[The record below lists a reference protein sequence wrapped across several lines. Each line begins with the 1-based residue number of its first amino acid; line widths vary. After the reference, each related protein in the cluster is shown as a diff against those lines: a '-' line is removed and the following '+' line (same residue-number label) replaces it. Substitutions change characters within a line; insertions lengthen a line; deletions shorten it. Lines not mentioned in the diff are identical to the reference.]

1 MIANILNGNTYSTS
15 KELQMTD
22 PDLQQDKSQ
31 QVILIT
37 GSSSGIGLDTAR
49 FFAKKGWHVLATC
62 RKEADV
68 KRMQE
73 EGLTSFRLDYEDQ
86 ESLDAVVPTLKK
98 LTGGR
103 IDVLFN
109 NGAYAIPCL
118 SEDLPTPA
126 LRQIFEA
133 NFFGWHEL
141 TRQILPLMFAAGY
154 GRIIHNSSVLGFAA
168 MRARGAYNST
178 KFALEGLTDTMRQ
191 EIVDTNV
198 ELILVEPGPIRT
210 RIRQN
215 AYIQFKR
222 WISWEKSRNPSFYTK
237 GLIPRLSAEN
247 PEKDLF
253 ELMPDAVTR
262 AVWHAATARRPKL
275 RYRITWATKIMA
287 FAKRILS
294 TRMMDRFAS
303 KF

>member
-1 MIANILNGNTYSTS
+1 MAS
-15 KELQMTD
+15 KNHQSD
-22 PDLQQDKSQ
+22 HPSP
-31 QVILIT
+31 VILIT

-49 FFAKKGWHVLATC
+49 YFAKKGWHVIATC
-62 RKEADV
+62 RKAADV
-68 KRMQE
+68 KRMQK
-73 EGLTSFRLDYEDQ
+73 EGLSSFQLDYEDQ
-86 ESLDAVVPTLKK
+86 ASLDAVVPRLQK

-109 NGAYAIPCL
+109 NGAYAVPCL
-118 SEDLPTPA
+118 TEDLPTPA

-133 NFFGWHEL
+133 NFFGWHDL
-141 TRQILPLMFAAGY
+141 TRQILPLMFAAGK

-168 MRARGAYNST
+168 MRARGAYNAT

-191 EIVDTNV
+191 EIAGTNID
-198 ELILVEPGPIRT
+198 LILVQPGPIRT

-215 AYIQFKR
+215 AHIQFKK
-222 WISWEKSRNPSFYTK
+222 WISWKDSRNPDFYTK

-262 AVWHAATARRPKL
+262 AVWHAATARHPKL

-287 FAKRILS
+287 VAKRILS

-303 KF
+303 RF

>member
-1 MIANILNGNTYSTS
+1 MAS
-15 KELQMTD
+15 KNHQ
-22 PDLQQDKSQ
+22 PDHPSP
-31 QVILIT
+31 VILIT

-49 FFAKKGWHVLATC
+49 YFAKKGWHVIATC
-62 RKEADV
+62 RKAADV
-68 KRMQE
+68 KRMQK
-73 EGLTSFRLDYEDQ
+73 EGLSSFQLDYEDQ
-86 ESLDAVVPTLKK
+86 ASLDAVVPRLQK

-109 NGAYAIPCL
+109 NGAYAVPCL
-118 SEDLPTPA
+118 TEDLPTPA

-133 NFFGWHEL
+133 NFFGWHDL
-141 TRQILPLMFAAGY
+141 TRQILPLMFAAGK

-168 MRARGAYNST
+168 MRARGAYNAT

-191 EIVDTNV
+191 EIAGTNV
-198 ELILVEPGPIRT
+198 DLILVQPGPIRT

-215 AYIQFKR
+215 AHIQFKK
-222 WISWEKSRNPSFYTK
+222 WISWKDSRNPDFYTK

-287 FAKRILS
+287 VAKRILS
-294 TRMMDRFAS
+294 TRLMDRFAS
-303 KF
+303 RF

>member
-1 MIANILNGNTYSTS
+1 MAS
-15 KELQMTD
+15 KNHQSD
-22 PDLQQDKSQ
+22 HPSP
-31 QVILIT
+31 VILIT

-49 FFAKKGWHVLATC
+49 YFAKKGWHVIATC
-62 RKEADV
+62 RKAADV
-68 KRMQE
+68 KRMQK
-73 EGLTSFRLDYEDQ
+73 EGLSSFQLDYEDQ
-86 ESLDAVVPTLKK
+86 ASLDAVVPRLQK

-109 NGAYAIPCL
+109 NGAYAVPCL
-118 SEDLPTPA
+118 TEDLPTPA

-133 NFFGWHEL
+133 NFFGWHDL
-141 TRQILPLMFAAGY
+141 TRQILPLMFAAGK

-168 MRARGAYNST
+168 MRARGAYNAT

-191 EIVDTNV
+191 EIAGTNV
-198 ELILVEPGPIRT
+198 DLILVQPGPIRT
-210 RIRQN
+210 RIREN
-215 AYIQFKR
+215 AHIQFKK
-222 WISWEKSRNPSFYTK
+222 WISWKDSRNTDFYTK

-287 FAKRILS
+287 VAKRILS

-303 KF
+303 RF

>member
-1 MIANILNGNTYSTS
+1 MTS
-15 KELQMTD
+15 KNHQ
-22 PDLQQDKSQ
+22 PDHPSP
-31 QVILIT
+31 VILIT

-49 FFAKKGWHVLATC
+49 YFAQKGWHVIATC
-62 RKEADV
+62 RKAADV
-68 KRMQE
+68 KRMQK
-73 EGLTSFRLDYEDQ
+73 EGLSSFQLDYEDQ
-86 ESLDAVVPTLKK
+86 ASLDAVVPRLQK

-118 SEDLPTPA
+118 TEDLPTPA

-133 NFFGWHEL
+133 NFFGWHDL
-141 TRQILPLMFAAGY
+141 TRQILPLMFAAGK

-168 MRARGAYNST
+168 MRARGAYNAT

-191 EIVDTNV
+191 EIAGTNV
-198 ELILVEPGPIRT
+198 DLILVQPGPIRT
-210 RIRQN
+210 RIREN
-215 AYIQFKR
+215 AHIQFKK
-222 WISWEKSRNPSFYTK
+222 WIPWKDSRNTDFYTK

-287 FAKRILS
+287 VAKRILS

-303 KF
+303 RF

>member
-1 MIANILNGNTYSTS
+1 
-15 KELQMTD
+15 MTH
-22 PDLQQDKSQ
+22 PAQQNEQSSP
-31 QVILIT
+31 VILIT

-49 FFAKKGWHVLATC
+49 YFAKKEWHVIATC
-62 RKEADV
+62 RKDADV
-68 KRMQE
+68 KRMKE
-73 EGLTSFRLDYEDQ
+73 EGLSSFRLDYEDQ
-86 ESLDAVVPTLKK
+86 ASLEAVVPTLKK

-109 NGAYAIPCL
+109 NGAYAVPCL
-118 SEDLPTPA
+118 TEDLPTPA

-133 NFFGWHEL
+133 NFFGWHDL
-141 TRQILPLMFAAGY
+141 TCRILPLMIAAGK

-168 MRARGAYNST
+168 MRARGAYNAT
-178 KFALEGLTDTMRQ
+178 KFALEGWTDTMRL
-191 EIVDTNV
+191 ELSDTNV
-198 ELILVEPGPIRT
+198 DLILVQPGPIRT
-210 RIRQN
+210 RIREN

-222 WISWEKSRNPSFYTK
+222 WITWEDSRNPGFYKK

-287 FAKRILS
+287 VAKRILS

-303 KF
+303 RF

>member
-1 MIANILNGNTYSTS
+1 MAS
-15 KELQMTD
+15 KNHQ
-22 PDLQQDKSQ
+22 PDHPSP
-31 QVILIT
+31 VILIT

-49 FFAKKGWHVLATC
+49 YFAQKGWHVIATC
-62 RKEADV
+62 RKAADV
-68 KRMQE
+68 KRMQK
-73 EGLTSFRLDYEDQ
+73 EGLSSFQLDYEDQ
-86 ESLDAVVPTLKK
+86 ASLDAVVPRLQK

-118 SEDLPTPA
+118 TEDLPTPA

-133 NFFGWHEL
+133 NFFGWHDL
-141 TRQILPLMFAAGY
+141 TRQILPLMFAAGK

-168 MRARGAYNST
+168 MRARGAYNAT

-191 EIVDTNV
+191 EIAGTNV
-198 ELILVEPGPIRT
+198 DLILVQPGPIRT
-210 RIRQN
+210 RIREN
-215 AYIQFKR
+215 AHIQFKK
-222 WISWEKSRNPSFYTK
+222 WISWKDSRNPDFYTK

-275 RYRITWATKIMA
+275 RYRITWATKIMVV
-287 FAKRILS
+287 AKRILS

-303 KF
+303 RF

>member
-1 MIANILNGNTYSTS
+1 MAS
-15 KELQMTD
+15 KNHQ
-22 PDLQQDKSQ
+22 PDHPSP
-31 QVILIT
+31 VILIT

-49 FFAKKGWHVLATC
+49 YFAQKGWHVIATC
-62 RKEADV
+62 RKAADV
-68 KRMQE
+68 KRMQK
-73 EGLTSFRLDYEDQ
+73 EGLSSFQLDYEDQ
-86 ESLDAVVPTLKK
+86 ASLDAVVPRLQK

-109 NGAYAIPCL
+109 NGAYAVPCL
-118 SEDLPTPA
+118 TEDLPTPA

-133 NFFGWHEL
+133 NFFGWHDL
-141 TRQILPLMFAAGY
+141 TRQILPLMFAAGK

-168 MRARGAYNST
+168 MRARGAYNAT

-191 EIVDTNV
+191 EIAGTNV
-198 ELILVEPGPIRT
+198 DLILVQPGPIRT
-210 RIRQN
+210 RIREN
-215 AYIQFKR
+215 AHIQFKK
-222 WISWEKSRNPSFYTK
+222 WISWKDSRNTDFYTK

-287 FAKRILS
+287 VAKRILS

-303 KF
+303 RF

>member
-1 MIANILNGNTYSTS
+1 MAS
-15 KELQMTD
+15 KNHQ
-22 PDLQQDKSQ
+22 PDHPSP
-31 QVILIT
+31 VILIT

-49 FFAKKGWHVLATC
+49 YFAQKGWHVIATC
-62 RKEADV
+62 RKAADV
-68 KRMQE
+68 KRMQK
-73 EGLTSFRLDYEDQ
+73 EGLSSFQLDYEDQ
-86 ESLDAVVPTLKK
+86 ASLDAVVPRLQK

-118 SEDLPTPA
+118 TEDLPTPA

-133 NFFGWHEL
+133 NFFGWHDL
-141 TRQILPLMFAAGY
+141 TRQILPLMFAAGK

-168 MRARGAYNST
+168 MRARGAYNAT

-191 EIVDTNV
+191 EIAGTNV
-198 ELILVEPGPIRT
+198 DLILVQPGPIRT
-210 RIRQN
+210 RIREN
-215 AYIQFKR
+215 AHIQFKK
-222 WISWEKSRNPSFYTK
+222 WISWKDSRNPDFYTK

-287 FAKRILS
+287 VAKRILS

-303 KF
+303 RF

>member
-1 MIANILNGNTYSTS
+1 MAS
-15 KELQMTD
+15 KNHQSD
-22 PDLQQDKSQ
+22 HPSP
-31 QVILIT
+31 VILIT

-49 FFAKKGWHVLATC
+49 YFANKGWHVIATC
-62 RKEADV
+62 RKAADV
-68 KRMQE
+68 KRMQK
-73 EGLTSFRLDYEDQ
+73 EGLSSFQLDYEDQ
-86 ESLDAVVPTLKK
+86 ASLDAVVPRLQK

-109 NGAYAIPCL
+109 NGAYAVPCL
-118 SEDLPTPA
+118 TEDLPTPA

-133 NFFGWHEL
+133 NFFGWHDL
-141 TRQILPLMFAAGY
+141 TRQILPLMFAAGK

-168 MRARGAYNST
+168 MRARGAYNAT

-191 EIVDTNV
+191 EIAGTNID
-198 ELILVEPGPIRT
+198 LILVQPGPIRT

-215 AYIQFKR
+215 AHIQFKK
-222 WISWEKSRNPSFYTK
+222 WISWKDSRNPDFYTK

-287 FAKRILS
+287 VAKRILS
-294 TRMMDRFAS
+294 TRLMDRFAS
-303 KF
+303 RF

>member
-1 MIANILNGNTYSTS
+1 MAS
-15 KELQMTD
+15 KNHQ
-22 PDLQQDKSQ
+22 PDHPPP
-31 QVILIT
+31 VILIT

-49 FFAKKGWHVLATC
+49 YFAQKGWHVIATC
-62 RKEADV
+62 RKAADV
-68 KRMQE
+68 KRMQK
-73 EGLTSFRLDYEDQ
+73 EGLSSFQLDYEDQ
-86 ESLDAVVPTLKK
+86 ASLDAVVPRLQK

-118 SEDLPTPA
+118 TEDLPTPA

-133 NFFGWHEL
+133 NFFGWHDL
-141 TRQILPLMFAAGY
+141 TRQILPLMFAAGK

-168 MRARGAYNST
+168 MRARGAYNAT

-191 EIVDTNV
+191 EIAGTNV
-198 ELILVEPGPIRT
+198 DLILVQPGPIRT
-210 RIRQN
+210 RIREN
-215 AYIQFKR
+215 AHIQFKK
-222 WISWEKSRNPSFYTK
+222 WISWKESRNPDFYTK
-237 GLIPRLSAEN
+237 GLIPRLSAKN

-287 FAKRILS
+287 VAKRILS

-303 KF
+303 RF

>member
-1 MIANILNGNTYSTS
+1 MAS
-15 KELQMTD
+15 KNHQSD
-22 PDLQQDKSQ
+22 HPSP
-31 QVILIT
+31 VILIT

-49 FFAKKGWHVLATC
+49 YFAQKGWHVIATC
-62 RKEADV
+62 RKAADV
-68 KRMQE
+68 KRMQK
-73 EGLTSFRLDYEDQ
+73 EGLSSFQLDYEDQ
-86 ESLDAVVPTLKK
+86 ASLDAVVPRLQK

-118 SEDLPTPA
+118 TEDLPTPA

-133 NFFGWHEL
+133 NFFGWHDL
-141 TRQILPLMFAAGY
+141 TRKILPLMFAAGK

-168 MRARGAYNST
+168 MRARGAYNAT

-191 EIVDTNV
+191 EIAGTNV
-198 ELILVEPGPIRT
+198 DLILVQPGPIRT
-210 RIRQN
+210 RIREN
-215 AYIQFKR
+215 AHIQFKK
-222 WISWEKSRNPSFYTK
+222 WISWKDSRNTDFYTK

-287 FAKRILS
+287 VAKRILS

-303 KF
+303 RF

>member
-1 MIANILNGNTYSTS
+1 MAS
-15 KELQMTD
+15 KNHQSD
-22 PDLQQDKSQ
+22 HPSP
-31 QVILIT
+31 VILIT

-49 FFAKKGWHVLATC
+49 YFAQKGWHVIATC
-62 RKEADV
+62 RKAADV
-68 KRMQE
+68 KRMQK
-73 EGLTSFRLDYEDQ
+73 EGLSSFQLDYEDQ
-86 ESLDAVVPTLKK
+86 ASLDAVVPRLQK

-109 NGAYAIPCL
+109 NGAYAVPCL
-118 SEDLPTPA
+118 TEDLPTPA

-133 NFFGWHEL
+133 NFFGWHDL
-141 TRQILPLMFAAGY
+141 TRQILPLMFAAGK

-168 MRARGAYNST
+168 MRARGAYNAT

-191 EIVDTNV
+191 EIAGTNID
-198 ELILVEPGPIRT
+198 LILVQPGPIRT

-215 AYIQFKR
+215 AHIQFKK
-222 WISWEKSRNPSFYTK
+222 WISWKDSRNPDFYTK

-287 FAKRILS
+287 VAKRILS

-303 KF
+303 RF

>member
-1 MIANILNGNTYSTS
+1 MAS
-15 KELQMTD
+15 KNHQSD
-22 PDLQQDKSQ
+22 HPSP
-31 QVILIT
+31 VILIT

-49 FFAKKGWHVLATC
+49 YFAKKGWHVIATC
-62 RKEADV
+62 RKAADV
-68 KRMQE
+68 KRMQK
-73 EGLTSFRLDYEDQ
+73 EGLSSFQLDYEDQ
-86 ESLDAVVPTLKK
+86 ASLDAVVPRLQK

-118 SEDLPTPA
+118 TEDLPTPA

-133 NFFGWHEL
+133 NFFGWHDL
-141 TRQILPLMFAAGY
+141 TRQILPLMFAAGK

-168 MRARGAYNST
+168 MRARGAYNAT

-191 EIVDTNV
+191 EIAGTNV
-198 ELILVEPGPIRT
+198 DLILVQPGPIRT
-210 RIRQN
+210 RIREN
-215 AYIQFKR
+215 AHIQFKK
-222 WISWEKSRNPSFYTK
+222 WISWKDSRNTDFYTK

-287 FAKRILS
+287 VAKRILS

-303 KF
+303 RF

>member
-1 MIANILNGNTYSTS
+1 MAS
-15 KELQMTD
+15 KNHQSD
-22 PDLQQDKSQ
+22 HPSP
-31 QVILIT
+31 VILIT

-49 FFAKKGWHVLATC
+49 YFAKKGWHVIATC
-62 RKEADV
+62 RKAADV
-68 KRMQE
+68 KRMQK
-73 EGLTSFRLDYEDQ
+73 EGLSSFQLDYEDQ
-86 ESLDAVVPTLKK
+86 ASLDAVVPRLQK

-109 NGAYAIPCL
+109 NGAYAVPCL
-118 SEDLPTPA
+118 TEDLPTPA

-133 NFFGWHEL
+133 NFFGWHDL
-141 TRQILPLMFAAGY
+141 TRQILPLMFAAGK

-168 MRARGAYNST
+168 MRARGAYNAT

-191 EIVDTNV
+191 EIAGTNID
-198 ELILVEPGPIRT
+198 LILVQPGPIRT

-215 AYIQFKR
+215 AHIQFKK
-222 WISWEKSRNPSFYTK
+222 WISWKDSRNPDFYTK

-287 FAKRILS
+287 VAKRILS
-294 TRMMDRFAS
+294 TRLMDRFAS
-303 KF
+303 RF

>member
-1 MIANILNGNTYSTS
+1 MAS
-15 KELQMTD
+15 KNHQ
-22 PDLQQDKSQ
+22 PDHPSP
-31 QVILIT
+31 VILIT

-49 FFAKKGWHVLATC
+49 YFAQKGWHVIATC
-62 RKEADV
+62 RKAADV
-68 KRMQE
+68 KRMQK
-73 EGLTSFRLDYEDQ
+73 EGLSSFQLDYEDQ
-86 ESLDAVVPTLKK
+86 ASLDAVVPRLQK

-118 SEDLPTPA
+118 TEDLPTPA

-133 NFFGWHEL
+133 NFFGWHDL
-141 TRQILPLMFAAGY
+141 TRQILPLMFAAGK

-168 MRARGAYNST
+168 MRARGAYNAT

-191 EIVDTNV
+191 EIAGTNV
-198 ELILVEPGPIRT
+198 DLILVQPGPIRT
-210 RIRQN
+210 RIREN
-215 AYIQFKR
+215 AHIQFKK
-222 WISWEKSRNPSFYTK
+222 WISWKDSRNTDFYTK
-237 GLIPRLSAEN
+237 GLSPRLSAEN

-287 FAKRILS
+287 VAKRILS

-303 KF
+303 RF

>member
-1 MIANILNGNTYSTS
+1 MAS
-15 KELQMTD
+15 KNHQSD
-22 PDLQQDKSQ
+22 HPSP
-31 QVILIT
+31 VILIT

-49 FFAKKGWHVLATC
+49 YFAKKGWHVIATC
-62 RKEADV
+62 RKAADV
-68 KRMQE
+68 KRMQK
-73 EGLTSFRLDYEDQ
+73 EGLSSFQLDYEDQ
-86 ESLDAVVPTLKK
+86 ASLDAVVPRLQK

-109 NGAYAIPCL
+109 NGAYAVPCL
-118 SEDLPTPA
+118 TEDLPTPA

-133 NFFGWHEL
+133 NFFGWHDL
-141 TRQILPLMFAAGY
+141 TRQILPLMFAAGK

-168 MRARGAYNST
+168 MRARGAYNAT

-191 EIVDTNV
+191 EIAGTNV
-198 ELILVEPGPIRT
+198 DLILVQPGPIRT

-215 AYIQFKR
+215 AHIQFKK
-222 WISWEKSRNPSFYTK
+222 WISWKDSRNPDFYTK

-287 FAKRILS
+287 VAKRILS

-303 KF
+303 RF

>member
-1 MIANILNGNTYSTS
+1 MAS
-15 KELQMTD
+15 KNHQ
-22 PDLQQDKSQ
+22 PDHPPP
-31 QVILIT
+31 VILIT

-49 FFAKKGWHVLATC
+49 YFAQKGWHVIATC
-62 RKEADV
+62 RKAADV
-68 KRMQE
+68 KRMQK
-73 EGLTSFRLDYEDQ
+73 EGLSSFQLDYEDQ
-86 ESLDAVVPTLKK
+86 ASLDAVVPRLQK

-109 NGAYAIPCL
+109 NGAYAVPCL
-118 SEDLPTPA
+118 TEDLPTPA

-133 NFFGWHEL
+133 NFFGWHDL
-141 TRQILPLMFAAGY
+141 TRQILPLMFAAGK

-168 MRARGAYNST
+168 MRARGAYNAT

-191 EIVDTNV
+191 EIAGTNID
-198 ELILVEPGPIRT
+198 LILVQPGPIRT

-215 AYIQFKR
+215 AHIQFKK
-222 WISWEKSRNPSFYTK
+222 WISWKDSRNPDFYTK

-287 FAKRILS
+287 VAKRILS

-303 KF
+303 RF

>member
-1 MIANILNGNTYSTS
+1 MAS
-15 KELQMTD
+15 KNHQ
-22 PDLQQDKSQ
+22 PDHPSP
-31 QVILIT
+31 VILIT

-49 FFAKKGWHVLATC
+49 YFAKKGWHVIATC
-62 RKEADV
+62 RKAADV
-68 KRMQE
+68 KRMQK
-73 EGLTSFRLDYEDQ
+73 EGLSSFQLDYEDQ
-86 ESLDAVVPTLKK
+86 ASLDAVVPRLQK

-109 NGAYAIPCL
+109 NGAYAVPCL
-118 SEDLPTPA
+118 TEDLPTPA

-133 NFFGWHEL
+133 NFFGWHDL
-141 TRQILPLMFAAGY
+141 TRQILPLMFAAGK

-168 MRARGAYNST
+168 MRARGAYNAT

-191 EIVDTNV
+191 EIAGTNID
-198 ELILVEPGPIRT
+198 LILVQPGPIRT

-215 AYIQFKR
+215 AHIQFKK
-222 WISWEKSRNPSFYTK
+222 WISWKDSRNPDFYTK

-287 FAKRILS
+287 VAKRILS
-294 TRMMDRFAS
+294 TRLMDRFAS
-303 KF
+303 RF

>member
-1 MIANILNGNTYSTS
+1 MAS
-15 KELQMTD
+15 KNHQSD
-22 PDLQQDKSQ
+22 HPSP
-31 QVILIT
+31 VILIT

-49 FFAKKGWHVLATC
+49 YFAKKGWHVIATC
-62 RKEADV
+62 RKAADV
-68 KRMQE
+68 KRMQK
-73 EGLTSFRLDYEDQ
+73 EGLSSFQLDYEDQ
-86 ESLDAVVPTLKK
+86 ASLDAVVPRLQK

-109 NGAYAIPCL
+109 NGAYAVPCL
-118 SEDLPTPA
+118 TEDLPTPA

-133 NFFGWHEL
+133 NFFGWHDL
-141 TRQILPLMFAAGY
+141 TRQILPLMFAAGK

-168 MRARGAYNST
+168 MRARGAYNAT

-191 EIVDTNV
+191 EIAGTNID
-198 ELILVEPGPIRT
+198 LILVQPGPIRT

-215 AYIQFKR
+215 AHIQFKK
-222 WISWEKSRNPSFYTK
+222 WISWKDSRNPDFYTK
-237 GLIPRLSAEN
+237 SLIPRLSAEN

-287 FAKRILS
+287 VAKRILS
-294 TRMMDRFAS
+294 TRLMDRFAS
-303 KF
+303 RF

>member
-1 MIANILNGNTYSTS
+1 MAS
-15 KELQMTD
+15 KNHQSD
-22 PDLQQDKSQ
+22 HPSP
-31 QVILIT
+31 VILIT

-49 FFAKKGWHVLATC
+49 YFAKKGWHVIATC
-62 RKEADV
+62 RKAADV
-68 KRMQE
+68 KRMQK
-73 EGLTSFRLDYEDQ
+73 EGLSSFQLDYEDQ
-86 ESLDAVVPTLKK
+86 ASLDAVVPRLQK

-109 NGAYAIPCL
+109 NGAYAVPCL
-118 SEDLPTPA
+118 TEDLPTPA

-133 NFFGWHEL
+133 NFFGWHDL
-141 TRQILPLMFAAGY
+141 TRQILPLMFAAGK

-168 MRARGAYNST
+168 MRARGAYNAT

-191 EIVDTNV
+191 EIAGTNID
-198 ELILVEPGPIRT
+198 LILVQPGPIRT

-215 AYIQFKR
+215 AHIQFKK
-222 WISWEKSRNPSFYTK
+222 WISWKDSRNPDFYTK
-237 GLIPRLSAEN
+237 VLIPRLSAEN

-287 FAKRILS
+287 VAKRILS
-294 TRMMDRFAS
+294 TRLMDRFAS
-303 KF
+303 RF

>member
-1 MIANILNGNTYSTS
+1 MAS
-15 KELQMTD
+15 KNHQSD
-22 PDLQQDKSQ
+22 HPSP
-31 QVILIT
+31 VILIT

-49 FFAKKGWHVLATC
+49 YFAKKGWHVIATC
-62 RKEADV
+62 RKAADV
-68 KRMQE
+68 KRMQK
-73 EGLTSFRLDYEDQ
+73 EGLSSFQLDYEDQ
-86 ESLDAVVPTLKK
+86 ASLDAVVPRLQK

-109 NGAYAIPCL
+109 NGAYAVPCL
-118 SEDLPTPA
+118 TEDLPTPA

-133 NFFGWHEL
+133 NFFGWHDL
-141 TRQILPLMFAAGY
+141 TRQILPLMFAAGK

-168 MRARGAYNST
+168 MRARGAYNAT

-191 EIVDTNV
+191 EIAGTNID
-198 ELILVEPGPIRT
+198 LILVQPGPIRT

-215 AYIQFKR
+215 AHIQFKK
-222 WISWEKSRNPSFYTK
+222 WISWKDSRNPDFYTK
-237 GLIPRLSAEN
+237 GLIPRLSVEN

-287 FAKRILS
+287 VAKRILS
-294 TRMMDRFAS
+294 TRLMDRFAS
-303 KF
+303 RF

>member
-1 MIANILNGNTYSTS
+1 MAS
-15 KELQMTD
+15 KNHQSD
-22 PDLQQDKSQ
+22 HPSP
-31 QVILIT
+31 VILIT

-49 FFAKKGWHVLATC
+49 YFAKKGWHVIATC
-62 RKEADV
+62 RKAADV
-68 KRMQE
+68 KRMQK
-73 EGLTSFRLDYEDQ
+73 EGLSSFRLDYEDQ
-86 ESLDAVVPTLKK
+86 ASLDAVVPTLQK

-109 NGAYAIPCL
+109 NGAYAVPCL
-118 SEDLPTPA
+118 TEDLPTPA

-133 NFFGWHEL
+133 NFFGWHDL
-141 TRQILPLMFAAGY
+141 TRQILPLMFAAGK

-168 MRARGAYNST
+168 MRARGAYNAT

-191 EIVDTNV
+191 EIAGTNV
-198 ELILVEPGPIRT
+198 DLILVQPGPIRT
-210 RIRQN
+210 RIREN
-215 AYIQFKR
+215 AHIQFKK
-222 WISWEKSRNPSFYTK
+222 WISWKESRNPDFYTK

-287 FAKRILS
+287 VAKRILS

-303 KF
+303 RF

>member
-1 MIANILNGNTYSTS
+1 MTNPTYLTEDSS
-15 KELQMTD
+15 
-22 PDLQQDKSQ
+22 P
-31 QVILIT
+31 VILIT

-49 FFAKKGWHVLATC
+49 YFAKKGWHVIATC
-62 RKEADV
+62 RKDADV
-68 KRMQE
+68 KRMKE
-73 EGLTSFRLDYEDQ
+73 EGLSSFRLDYEDQ
-86 ESLDAVVPTLKK
+86 ASLEAVVPTLEK
-98 LTGGR
+98 LTDGR

-109 NGAYAIPCL
+109 NGAYAVPCL
-118 SEDLPTPA
+118 TEDLPTPA

-133 NFFGWHEL
+133 NFFGWHDL
-141 TRQILPLMFAAGY
+141 TCRILPLMITAGK

-168 MRARGAYNST
+168 MRARGAYNAT
-178 KFALEGLTDTMRQ
+178 KFALEGWTDTMRL
-191 EIVDTNV
+191 ELSDTNV
-198 ELILVEPGPIRT
+198 DLILVQPGPIRT
-210 RIRQN
+210 RIREN

-222 WISWEKSRNPSFYTK
+222 WITWEDSRNPGFYTK
-237 GLIPRLSAEN
+237 GLIPRLSAET

-287 FAKRILS
+287 VAKRILS

-303 KF
+303 RF